1 VLSVLSMQV
10 GDGASIRAIKDA
22 YKALS
27 LLVHP
32 DKCAADG
39 AVVAFQR
46 VKDAYTELIKDAA

>member
-1 VLSVLSMQV
+1 MQV